1 MELSNDDYSNML
13 LIVCLYILGHRQH
26 DTRLSLS
33 YSEKI
38 VPGAGPLFEIVQRLL
53 ENITI
58 QSPQTLQLK
67 PCTEQWNVHFIRHKK
82 RRTYVTDGKY
92 MVADGK
98 YMVTNTIVGEYIVRK
113 NIPKHRIITVRPEDY
128 KTHVEVEVY
137 TMSCVQCWI

>member
-38 VPGAGPLFEIVQRLL
+38 VPGAGPLFDIVQRLL

-92 MVADGK
+92 MVTK
-98 YMVTNTIVGEYIVRK
+98 TIVGEYAVRK
-113 NIPKHRIITVRPEDY
+113 NIAKDTIITVRPEDY
-128 KTHVEVEVY
+128 KEHVEVEVY
-137 TMSCVQCWI
+137 TM

>member
-1 MELSNDDYSNML
+1 MELSNDDYSNMC

-38 VPGAGPLFEIVQRLL
+38 VPGAGPLFDIVQRLL

-92 MVADGK
+92 MVTK
-98 YMVTNTIVGEYIVRK
+98 TIVGEYAVRK
-113 NIPKHRIITVRPEDY
+113 NIAKDTIITVRPEDY
-128 KTHVEVEVY
+128 KEHVEVEVY
-137 TMSCVQCWI
+137 TM